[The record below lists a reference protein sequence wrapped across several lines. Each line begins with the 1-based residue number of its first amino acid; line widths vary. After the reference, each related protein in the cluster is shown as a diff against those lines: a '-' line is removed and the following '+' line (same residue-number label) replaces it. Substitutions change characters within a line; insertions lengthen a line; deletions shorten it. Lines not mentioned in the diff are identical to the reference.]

1 MLSAEGNFFMATN
14 SNLGKNSRLHL
25 LGAMLLLWCA
35 AICGRLVYLQIF
47 RYGGFVKQAEHQ
59 QQREIPLSAKRGV
72 IYDRS
77 GKELAMSVLVDSAFA
92 VPSEVK
98 DLPTAVSLIT
108 RITRDDH
115 NVVLADC
122 RNHKTFC
129 WVARK
134 ADDETIERI
143 KSLNLQGIH
152 FQKEPK
158 RFYPAR
164 DLAAQVVGTVGMED
178 VGQSGIEHAFDEE
191 MRGRAG
197 KMFISVDARRQW
209 FSDVEK
215 QPEPGASLVL
225 TIDKNIQYIAEKE
238 LDQAIHD
245 TQAIAGTVIVEN
257 PHTGEILALANRPT
271 FNPNLRKEI
280 TPNALTNRAV
290 SYVYEPGSTFK
301 LVTISAAL
309 EEKLTNPDEVFDCQ
323 MGSIVYN
330 GMRIRDSKPHGLLPV
345 WGVLAESSDVG
356 AIKIALRLGE
366 DRLYKYIRAYGFG
379 QQTGIELPGETR
391 GLTKPVSRWSKV
403 SIAAISMGQEI
414 GISPLQLSGLISTF
428 ANDGVWVAPCIVAGT
443 VGPNSAPQS
452 TPQTVAFHPG
462 ASRRVISSYT
472 AAEMRSMMQK
482 VVIEGTGRKAI
493 LEGYTSAGKTGA
505 AQKVDPATGAYSK
518 TKYIGSFAGFA
529 PVNNPQIVVA
539 VILDSAVGLHQ
550 GGQISA
556 PVFRRISQQVLEYLH
571 VPHDLP
577 LAPQHQLLLAKTKDK
592 DLEEGTP
599 DHPGEPLETAE
610 VNSDSSDGTK
620 APSVARATLRQ
631 AQGRLSPATAGAD
644 GNVVQAAMRE
654 PVSSNAVGGS
664 STQGNPSK
672 TPDAGTPAQAKLPS
686 TGTVVLDVEQ
696 GGIEVPLFVGKTVRG
711 SVEAAQD
718 IGLELEAV
726 GSGVA
731 RQQTPVAGTH
741 VAAGARV
748 TVQFGRKSQ
757 DLNHRG
763 HRVHRGRR
771 MNFSVPLRVLCG
783 KTLRFDPQKNRVIR

>member
-1 MLSAEGNFFMATN
+1 MMAGN
-14 SNLGKNSRLHL
+14 SNLGKNSRLYL
-25 LGAMLLLWCA
+25 LGAMLLFWCV

-47 RYGGFVKQAEHQ
+47 RYGSFVKQAEHQ

-72 IYDRS
+72 IYDRA
-77 GKELAMSVLVDSAFA
+77 GHELAMSVLVDSAFA
-92 VPSEVK
+92 VPTEVK

-108 RITRDDH
+108 RITGDDH

-143 KSLNLQGIH
+143 KSLRLQGIH

-178 VGQSGIEHAFDEE
+178 SGQSGIEHAFDDEL
-191 MRGRAG
+191 RGRAG

-215 QPEPGASLVL
+215 QPEPGQSLVL

-280 TPNALTNRAV
+280 TPGALTNRAV

-309 EEKLTNPDEVFDCQ
+309 EEKLTNPNEVFDCQ

-356 AIKIALRLGE
+356 SIKIALRLGE
-366 DRLYKYIRAYGFG
+366 DRFYKYIRAYGFG

-414 GISPLQLSGLISTF
+414 GISPIQLAGLVSTF
-428 ANDGVWVAPCIVAGT
+428 ANDGVWVAPRIVAGK
-443 VGPNSAPQS
+443 VEPQG

-482 VVIEGTGRKAI
+482 VVLEGTGRKAI
-493 LEGYTSAGKTGA
+493 LEGYTSAGKTGTG
-505 AQKVDPATGAYSK
+505 QKVDPATGAYSK
-518 TKYIGSFAGFA
+518 TKYVASFAGFA
-529 PVNNPQIVVA
+529 PLNNPQIVVG

-550 GGQISA
+550 GGQVSA
-556 PVFRRISQQVLEYLH
+556 PVFRRVTQQVLEYLH
-571 VPHDLP
+571 TPHDLP
-577 LAPQHQLLLAKTKDK
+577 LAPNHQLLLAEAKMKDR

-610 VNSDSSDGTK
+610 VNGDS
-620 APSVARATLRQ
+620 SVARAP
-631 AQGRLSPATAGAD
+631 SPAVASSK
-644 GNVVQAAMRE
+644 GNVVQAAMRQSE
-654 PVSSNAVGGS
+654 TVSSKSGAASPYHESQQESAS
-664 STQGNPSK
+664 SYGAL
-672 TPDAGTPAQAKLPS
+672 DAADGQRLT
-686 TGTVVLDVEQ
+686 TGTVVLEVEQ
-696 GGIEVPLFVGKTVRG
+696 GGIEVPSFVGKTVRG
-711 SVEAAQD
+711 AVEAAQD
-718 IGLELEAV
+718 AGLELEAV
-726 GSGVA
+726 GSGLA
-731 RQQTPVAGTH
+731 RQQSPPAGTH
-741 VAAGARV
+741 VATGAHVR
-748 TVQFGRKSQ
+748 VQFGR
-757 DLNHRG
+757 
-763 HRVHRGRR
+763 
-771 MNFSVPLRVLCG
+771 
-783 KTLRFDPQKNRVIR
+783 

>member
-1 MLSAEGNFFMATN
+1 MWIATFVSDNLKTEFLMA
-14 SNLGKNSRLHL
+14 SDSSLGKNFRLYL
-25 LGAMLLLWCA
+25 LGAILLFWCVV
-35 AICGRLVYLQIF
+35 ISGRLIYLQIF
-47 RYGGFVKQAEHQ
+47 RYGSFVKQAEHQ

-72 IYDRS
+72 IYDRA
-77 GKELAMSVLVDSAFA
+77 GHELAMSVLVDSAFA

-108 RITRDDH
+108 RITGEDH

-122 RNHKTFC
+122 RSHKTFC

-178 VGQSGIEHAFDEE
+178 GGQSGIEHAFEDEL
-191 MRGRAG
+191 RGRAG

-215 QPEPGASLVL
+215 QPEPGENLVL

-238 LDQAIHD
+238 LDQGIHD

-271 FNPNLRKEI
+271 FNPNLRKQI
-280 TPNALTNRAV
+280 TPAALTNRAV
-290 SYVYEPGSTFK
+290 SYIYEPGSTFK

-309 EEKLTNPDEVFDCQ
+309 EEKLTNPDEGFDCQ

-330 GMRIRDSKPHGLLPV
+330 GMRIRDSRPHGLLPV

-356 AIKIALRLGE
+356 AIKIALRLGQ
-366 DRLYKYIRAYGFG
+366 DRFYKYIRAYGFG

-391 GLTKPVSRWSKV
+391 GLPKPVSRWSKV

-414 GISPLQLSGLISTF
+414 GISPIQLSALISTF
-428 ANDGVWVAPCIVAGT
+428 ANDGVWIAPRIVAGP
-443 VGPNSAPQS
+443 VPASGS
-452 TPQTVAFHPG
+452 PQTVAFHPG
-462 ASRRVISSYT
+462 TSRRVISSYT

-482 VVIEGTGRKAI
+482 VVLEGTGRKAI
-493 LEGYTSAGKTGA
+493 LEGYSTAGKTGRG
-505 AQKVDPATGAYSK
+505 QKVDPNTGAYSK

-550 GGQISA
+550 GGQVSA
-556 PVFRRISQQVLEYLH
+556 PVFKRVAQQVLEYLH
-571 VPHDLP
+571 TPHDLP
-577 LAPQHQLLLAKTKDK
+577 LAPNHQLLLASRAKDK

-599 DHPGEPLETAE
+599 DHPGEPRSE
-610 VNSDSSDGTK
+610 
-620 APSVARATLRQ
+620 
-631 AQGRLSPATAGAD
+631 
-644 GNVVQAAMRE
+644 
-654 PVSSNAVGGS
+654 
-664 STQGNPSK
+664 
-672 TPDAGTPAQAKLPS
+672 
-686 TGTVVLDVEQ
+686 
-696 GGIEVPLFVGKTVRG
+696 
-711 SVEAAQD
+711 
-718 IGLELEAV
+718 
-726 GSGVA
+726 
-731 RQQTPVAGTH
+731 
-741 VAAGARV
+741 
-748 TVQFGRKSQ
+748 
-757 DLNHRG
+757 
-763 HRVHRGRR
+763 
-771 MNFSVPLRVLCG
+771 
-783 KTLRFDPQKNRVIR
+783 

>member
-1 MLSAEGNFFMATN
+1 MASN
-14 SNLGKNSRLHL
+14 STPGKNSRLHI
-25 LGAMLLLWCA
+25 LGAVLVLWCV
-35 AICGRLVYLQIF
+35 AICGRLVFLQIF
-47 RYGGFVKQAEHQ
+47 SYGKFVKQAGHQ
-59 QQREIPLSAKRGV
+59 QQRAIPLAAKRGV
-72 IYDRS
+72 IYDRA
-77 GKELAMSVLVDSAFA
+77 GHELAMSVLVDSAFA
-92 VPSEVK
+92 VPTEVK

-108 RITRDDH
+108 RITGDDY

-122 RNHKTFC
+122 RAHRTFC

-134 ADDETIERI
+134 ASDETIQRI
-143 KSLNLQGIH
+143 NSLKLQGIH

-164 DLAAQVVGTVGMED
+164 DLAAQVLGSVGMED
-178 VGQSGIEHAFDEE
+178 SGQSGIEHEFDDQL
-191 MRGRAG
+191 RGRPG

-209 FSDVEK
+209 FADVET
-215 QPEPGASLVL
+215 QPDPGDNLVL
-225 TIDKNIQYIAEKE
+225 TVDKNIQYIAEKE

-271 FNPNLRKEI
+271 FNPNLRKQI
-280 TPNALTNRAV
+280 TPGALTNRAV

-309 EEKLTNPDEVFDCQ
+309 EEKVTNPDEVFDCQ
-323 MGSIVYN
+323 MGAIVYN

-366 DRLYKYIRAYGFG
+366 DRFYKYIRAYGFG

-414 GISPLQLSGLISTF
+414 GISPMQLAGLISTF
-428 ANDGVWVAPCIVAGT
+428 ANDGVWVAPRIVAGT
-443 VGPNSAPQS
+443 VQPKG

-462 ASRRVISSYT
+462 ASHRVISSFT

-482 VVIEGTGRKAI
+482 VVLEGTGRKAI
-493 LEGYTSAGKTGA
+493 LEGYTSAGKTGT
-505 AQKVDPATGAYSK
+505 AQKVDPATGVYSK

-571 VPHDLP
+571 VPHDMP

-599 DHPGEPLETAE
+599 DHPGETLETAE
-610 VNSDSSDGTK
+610 VNGDTFAPTK
-620 APSVARATLRQ
+620 PSVARAPT
-631 AQGRLSPATAGAD
+631 PASAGGEA
-644 GNVVQAAMRE
+644 NVVQAAMRE
-654 PVSSNAVGGS
+654 PVSPDPANAVGS
-664 STQGNPSK
+664 QEVPAKPPDAAASTQL
-672 TPDAGTPAQAKLPS
+672 KLPS

-696 GGIEVPLFVGKTVRG
+696 GGIEVPTFVGKTVRG
-711 SVEAAQD
+711 AVESAQD
-718 IGLELEAV
+718 IGLELDAV

-731 RQQTPVAGTH
+731 RQQSPPAGTH

-748 TVQFGRKSQ
+748 TVQFGR
-757 DLNHRG
+757 
-763 HRVHRGRR
+763 
-771 MNFSVPLRVLCG
+771 
-783 KTLRFDPQKNRVIR
+783 

>member
-1 MLSAEGNFFMATN
+1 MALDRI
-14 SNLGKNSRLHL
+14 SGKNSRLYL
-25 LGAMLLLWCA
+25 LGGILLLWCVG
-35 AICGRLVYLQIF
+35 ICGRLVYLQIF
-47 RYGGFVKQAEHQ
+47 SYGKFVKQAGHQ
-59 QQREIPLSAKRGV
+59 QQRAIPLAAKRGV
-72 IYDRS
+72 IYDRA
-77 GKELAMSVLVDSAFA
+77 GRELAMSVLVDSAFA
-92 VPSEVK
+92 VPTEVK

-108 RITRDDH
+108 RITGDDY

-122 RNHKTFC
+122 RAHKTFC

-143 KSLNLQGIH
+143 NSLKLQGIH

-164 DLAAQVVGTVGMED
+164 DLAAQVLGSVGMED
-178 VGQSGIEHAFDEE
+178 SGQSGIEHEFDDELS
-191 MRGRAG
+191 GRPG

-209 FSDVEK
+209 FADVET
-215 QPEPGASLVL
+215 QPDPGKNLVL

-238 LDQAIHD
+238 LEQAIQD
-245 TQAIAGTVIVEN
+245 TKAIAGTVIVEN

-271 FNPNLRKEI
+271 FNPNLRKQI
-280 TPNALTNRAV
+280 TPGALTNRAV

-309 EEKLTNPDEVFDCQ
+309 EEKVTNPDELFDCQ

-330 GMRIRDSKPHGLLPV
+330 GMRIRDSKPHGILPV

-356 AIKIALRLGE
+356 SIKIALRLGE
-366 DRLYKYIRAYGFG
+366 DRFYKYIRAYGFG

-414 GISPLQLSGLISTF
+414 GISPLQLAGLVSTF
-428 ANDGVWVAPCIVAGT
+428 ANDGVWVAPRIVTGS
-443 VGPNSAPQS
+443 VEPKG

-462 ASRRVISSYT
+462 ASHRVISSFT

-482 VVIEGTGRKAI
+482 VVLEGTGRKAI
-493 LEGYTSAGKTGA
+493 LEGYTSAGKTGT

-550 GGQISA
+550 GGQVSA
-556 PVFRRISQQVLEYLH
+556 PVFKRISQQVLEYLH

-577 LAPQHQLLLAKTKDK
+577 LSPRHQLLMAKMKEK

-610 VNSDSSDGTK
+610 VNGSGSEPAKGPD
-620 APSVARATLRQ
+620 VARAPT
-631 AQGRLSPATAGAD
+631 PTTAEAG
-644 GNVVQAAMRE
+644 GNVVQAAMRQAVTT
-654 PVSSNAVGGS
+654 VSSIQQVPADATDAS
-664 STQGNPSK
+664 STAP
-672 TPDAGTPAQAKLPS
+672 AKLPS

-711 SVEAAQD
+711 AVEAAQD
-718 IGLELEAV
+718 IGLELDAV

-731 RQQTPVAGTH
+731 RQQSPAAGTH
-741 VAAGARV
+741 VTSGSRV
-748 TVQFGRKSQ
+748 TVQFGR
-757 DLNHRG
+757 
-763 HRVHRGRR
+763 
-771 MNFSVPLRVLCG
+771 
-783 KTLRFDPQKNRVIR
+783 

>member
-1 MLSAEGNFFMATN
+1 MAASQSTP
-14 SNLGKNSRLHL
+14 GKNSRLYL
-25 LGAMLLLWCA
+25 LGAILLLWCV
-35 AICGRLVYLQIF
+35 AICSRLVFLQIF
-47 RYGGFVKQAEHQ
+47 SYGKFVKMAGHQ
-59 QQREIPLSAKRGV
+59 QQRAIPLSAKRGD
-72 IYDRS
+72 IYDRA
-77 GKELAMSVLVDSAFA
+77 GNELAMSVQVDSAFA

-98 DLPTAVSLIT
+98 DLPTDVSLISRMT
-108 RITRDDH
+108 GEDA

-122 RNHKTFC
+122 RAHKTFC

-134 ADDETIERI
+134 ADDETIGRI

-164 DLAAQVVGTVGMED
+164 DLAAQVLGSVGMED
-178 VGQSGIEHAFDEE
+178 SGQSGIEHEFDEQL
-191 MRGRAG
+191 RGHPG
-197 KMFISVDARRQW
+197 KMFISVDARKQW
-209 FSDVEK
+209 FSDVET
-215 QPEPGASLVL
+215 QPAPGEGLVL

-271 FNPNLRKEI
+271 FNPNLRKQI
-280 TPNALTNRAV
+280 TPAALTNRAV

-309 EEKLTNPDEVFDCQ
+309 EEKVTNPNEIFDCQ

-356 AIKIALRLGE
+356 SIKIALRLGE
-366 DRLYKYIRAYGFG
+366 DRFYKYIRAYGFG

-391 GLTKPVSRWSKV
+391 GLTKPPSRWSKV

-414 GISPLQLSGLISTF
+414 GISPLQLAGLVSTF
-428 ANDGVWVAPCIVAGT
+428 ANDGVWVAPRIVTGAVQPSG
-443 VGPNSAPQS
+443 APQM
-452 TPQTVAFHPG
+452 VAFHPG
-462 ASRRVISSYT
+462 ESHRVISSYT

-482 VVIEGTGRKAI
+482 VVLEGTGRKAI
-493 LEGYTSAGKTGA
+493 LEGYSSAGKTGT

-550 GGQISA
+550 GGQVSA
-556 PVFRRISQQVLEYLH
+556 PVFKRITQQVLEYLH

-577 LAPQHQLLLAKTKDK
+577 LAPQHQLLLAQSKMKDK

-610 VNSDSSDGTK
+610 VSGEALEASKPSRTPTIATDG
-620 APSVARATLRQ
+620 APN
-631 AQGRLSPATAGAD
+631 GP
-644 GNVVQAAMRE
+644 VVQAAMRQPMQPGE
-654 PVSSNAVGGS
+654 VSPAAQPKGSEAVAAPV
-664 STQGNPSK
+664 PR
-672 TPDAGTPAQAKLPS
+672 S

-696 GGIEVPLFVGKTVRG
+696 GGIVVPSFVGKTIRG
-711 SVEAAQD
+711 AVEAAQD
-718 IGLELEAV
+718 AGLELEPV
-726 GSGVA
+726 GSGVG
-731 RQQTPVAGTH
+731 REQSP
-741 VAAGARV
+741 AAGAHVPAGSRV
-748 TVQFGRKSQ
+748 TVQFGR
-757 DLNHRG
+757 
-763 HRVHRGRR
+763 
-771 MNFSVPLRVLCG
+771 
-783 KTLRFDPQKNRVIR
+783 

>member
-1 MLSAEGNFFMATN
+1 MTASARN
-14 SNLGKNSRLHL
+14 SGKNSRLYL
-25 LGAMLLLWCA
+25 LGGMLFFWCF
-35 AICGRLVYLQIF
+35 AICGRLIYLQIF
-47 RYGGFVKQAEHQ
+47 CYGSFAKQAEHQ

-72 IYDRS
+72 IYDRA
-77 GKELAMSVLVDSAFA
+77 GHELAMSVLVDSAFA

-98 DLPTAVSLIT
+98 DLPTAVALIT
-108 RITRDDH
+108 RITGDDR

-134 ADDETIERI
+134 ANDETIERI
-143 KSLNLQGIH
+143 RSLNLQGIH

-178 VGQSGIEHAFDEE
+178 SGQSGIEHAFDDEL
-191 MRGRAG
+191 RGRAG

-215 QPEPGASLVL
+215 QPEPGENLVL

-309 EEKLTNPDEVFDCQ
+309 EEKLTNPNEVFDCQ

-366 DRLYKYIRAYGFG
+366 DRFYKYIRAFGFG

-414 GISPLQLSGLISTF
+414 GISPIQLAGLISTF
-428 ANDGVWVAPCIVAGT
+428 ANDGVWVAPRIVTGK
-443 VGPNSAPQS
+443 VEPQG

-482 VVIEGTGRKAI
+482 VVLEGTGRKAI
-493 LEGYTSAGKTGA
+493 LEGYSSAGKTGT
-505 AQKVDPATGAYSK
+505 AQKVDPATGVYSK

-550 GGQISA
+550 GGQVSA
-556 PVFRRISQQVLEYLH
+556 PVFHRVAQQVLEYLH
-571 VPHDLP
+571 TPHDLP
-577 LAPQHQLLLAKTKDK
+577 LAPQHQLLMARAQTKDN

-610 VNSDSSDGTK
+610 VDNDT
-620 APSVARATLRQ
+620 SVAAKQSAVPLPTPAIANSEGKVVQATLRQ
-631 AQGRLSPATAGAD
+631 NEP
-644 GNVVQAAMRE
+644 VQA
-654 PVSSNAVGGS
+654 VSSGGS
-664 STQGNPSK
+664 GQGQTQDSKAPIAAEAGSTSQTNQPTS
-672 TPDAGTPAQAKLPS
+672 
-686 TGTVVLDVEQ
+686 GTVVLDVEQ
-696 GGIEVPLFVGKTVRG
+696 GGIEVPSLVGKTVRG
-711 SVEAAQD
+711 AVEAAQD
-718 IGLELEAV
+718 AGLELEAV

-731 RQQTPVAGTH
+731 RQQTPPPGTH
-741 VAAGARV
+741 VAAGAHV
-748 TVQFGRKSQ
+748 TVQFGR
-757 DLNHRG
+757 
-763 HRVHRGRR
+763 
-771 MNFSVPLRVLCG
+771 
-783 KTLRFDPQKNRVIR
+783 

>member
-1 MLSAEGNFFMATN
+1 MAGN
-14 SNLGKNSRLHL
+14 SNLDKNPRLYL
-25 LGAMLLLWCA
+25 LGAMLLFWCV

-47 RYGGFVKQAEHQ
+47 CYGSFVKQAEHQ

-72 IYDRS
+72 IFDRA
-77 GKELAMSVLVDSAFA
+77 GHELAMSVLVDSAFA

-108 RITRDDH
+108 RITGDDH

-122 RNHKTFC
+122 RSHKTFC

-134 ADDETIERI
+134 ANDETIERI
-143 KSLNLQGIH
+143 KSLKLQGIH

-164 DLAAQVVGTVGMED
+164 DLAAQVLGSVGMED
-178 VGQSGIEHAFDEE
+178 SGQSGIEHEFDDQL
-191 MRGRAG
+191 RGRPG

-215 QPEPGASLVL
+215 QPEPGESLVL
-225 TIDKNIQYIAEKE
+225 TIDKNIQYVAEKE

-271 FNPNLRKEI
+271 FNPNLRKQV
-280 TPNALTNRAV
+280 TPAALTNRAV
-290 SYVYEPGSTFK
+290 SYAYEPGSTFK

-309 EEKLTNPDEVFDCQ
+309 EEKLTNPNEVFDCQ

-356 AIKIALRLGE
+356 SIKIALRLGE
-366 DRLYKYIRAYGFG
+366 DRFYKYIRAFGFG

-391 GLTKPVSRWSKV
+391 GMTKPVSRWSKV

-414 GISPLQLSGLISTF
+414 GISPIQLTGLISTF
-428 ANDGVWVAPCIVAGT
+428 ANDGVWVAPRIVAGT
-443 VGPNSAPQS
+443 ATPQ
-452 TPQTVAFHPG
+452 TPLQTVAFHPG
-462 ASRRVISSYT
+462 ASHRVISSYT

-482 VVIEGTGRKAI
+482 VVLEGTGRKAI
-493 LEGYTSAGKTGA
+493 LEGYTSAGKTGTG
-505 AQKVDPATGAYSK
+505 QKVDPATGAYSK
-518 TKYIGSFAGFA
+518 TKYIASFGGFA

-550 GGQISA
+550 GGQVSA
-556 PVFRRISQQVLEYLH
+556 PVFRRIAQQVLEYLH

-577 LAPQHQLLLAKTKDK
+577 LAPRHNLLLTQAKTKDR

-610 VNSDSSDGTK
+610 LNTDSEDAAK
-620 APSVARATLRQ
+620 PQSVARTRPESESKGLPTAN
-631 AQGRLSPATAGAD
+631 AGAD
-644 GNVVQAAMRE
+644 SHVVQAAMRE
-654 PVSSNAVGGS
+654 PVS
-664 STQGNPSK
+664 PSAATVPVAKEVPAK
-672 TPDAGTPAQAKLPS
+672 TKDAASAEPANLPT

-696 GGIEVPLFVGKTVRG
+696 GGMVVPSFVGKTVRG
-711 SVEAAQD
+711 AVEAAQD
-718 IGLELEAV
+718 AGLQLDAV

-731 RQQTPVAGTH
+731 SKQTPLAGTH

-748 TVQFGRKSQ
+748 TVQFGQ
-757 DLNHRG
+757 
-763 HRVHRGRR
+763 
-771 MNFSVPLRVLCG
+771 
-783 KTLRFDPQKNRVIR
+783 

>member
-1 MLSAEGNFFMATN
+1 MASDPT
-14 SNLGKNSRLHL
+14 SGKNSRLYL
-25 LGAMLLLWCA
+25 LGAVLVLWCV

-47 RYGGFVKQAEHQ
+47 SYGRFVKQAGHQ
-59 QQREIPLSAKRGV
+59 QQRAIPLAAKRGV

-77 GKELAMSVLVDSAFA
+77 GHELAMSVLVDSAFA

-108 RITRDDH
+108 RITGDDY

-122 RNHKTFC
+122 RAHKTFC

-134 ADDETIERI
+134 ANDETIERI
-143 KSLNLQGIH
+143 NSLKLQGIH

-164 DLAAQVVGTVGMED
+164 DLAAQVLGSVGMED
-178 VGQSGIEHAFDEE
+178 SGQSGIEHEFEDEL
-191 MRGRAG
+191 RGRAG
-197 KMFISVDARRQW
+197 KMFISVDARKQW
-209 FSDVEK
+209 FSDVET
-215 QPEPGASLVL
+215 QPDPGENLVL

-271 FNPNLRKEI
+271 FNPNLRKQI
-280 TPNALTNRAV
+280 TPAALTNRAV

-309 EEKLTNPDEVFDCQ
+309 EEKVTNPDELFDCQ

-330 GMRIRDSKPHGLLPV
+330 GMRIRDSKPHGILPV

-356 AIKIALRLGE
+356 SIKIALRLGE
-366 DRLYKYIRAYGFG
+366 DRFYKYIRAYGFG

-391 GLTKPVSRWSKV
+391 GLTKPPSRWSKV

-414 GISPLQLSGLISTF
+414 GISPLQLTGLVSTF
-428 ANDGVWVAPCIVAGT
+428 ANDGVWVAPRIVAGT
-443 VGPNSAPQS
+443 VQPQGA
-452 TPQTVAFHPG
+452 PQTVAFHPG
-462 ASRRVISSYT
+462 ASHRVISSFT

-482 VVIEGTGRKAI
+482 VVLEGTGRKAI
-493 LEGYTSAGKTGA
+493 LEGYSSAGKTGT

-518 TKYIGSFAGFA
+518 TKYVGSFAGFA

-577 LAPQHQLLLAKTKDK
+577 LAPQHQLLLAQAKIKDK
-592 DLEEGTP
+592 DLDEGTP

-610 VNSDSSDGTK
+610 VNEAAKPQSVGT
-620 APSVARATLRQ
+620 AP
-631 AQGRLSPATAGAD
+631 SPATADSGTT
-644 GNVVQAAMRE
+644 VVQAAMRE
-654 PVSSNAVGGS
+654 QEAAPASPATEAKSAP
-664 STQGNPSK
+664 PSL
-672 TPDAGTPAQAKLPS
+672 PPQPSLPS
-686 TGTVVLDVEQ
+686 IGTVVLDVEQ
-696 GGIEVPLFVGKTVRG
+696 GGIEVPSFVGKTFRG
-711 SVEAAQD
+711 AVEAAQD
-718 IGLELEAV
+718 AGLQLDAV
-726 GSGVA
+726 GSGLA
-731 RQQTPVAGTH
+731 RQQTPTAGTH
-741 VAAGARV
+741 VPAGSRV
-748 TVQFGRKSQ
+748 TVQFGR
-757 DLNHRG
+757 
-763 HRVHRGRR
+763 
-771 MNFSVPLRVLCG
+771 
-783 KTLRFDPQKNRVIR
+783 

>member
-1 MLSAEGNFFMATN
+1 MASADAK
-14 SNLGKNSRLHL
+14 LGKNSRLYL
-25 LGAMLLLWCA
+25 LGGMLLFWCL
-35 AICGRLVYLQIF
+35 AICIRLVFLQVF
-47 RYGGFVKQAEHQ
+47 SYGSFVKQAGHQ
-59 QQREIPLSAKRGV
+59 QQRAIPLAAKRGV
-72 IYDRS
+72 IYDRA
-77 GKELAMSVLVDSAFA
+77 GRELAMSVLVDSAFA

-108 RITRDDH
+108 RITGDDY

-122 RNHKTFC
+122 RAHKTFC

-134 ADDETIERI
+134 SDEQTIERI
-143 KSLNLQGIH
+143 SSLKLQGIH

-164 DLAAQVVGTVGMED
+164 DLAAQVLGSVGMED
-178 VGQSGIEHAFDEE
+178 SGQSGIEHEFDDELK
-191 MRGRAG
+191 GRPG
-197 KMFISVDARRQW
+197 KMFISVDARKQW
-209 FSDVEK
+209 FSDIET
-215 QPEPGASLVL
+215 QPDPGENIVL

-271 FNPNLRKEI
+271 FNPNSRKQI
-280 TPNALTNRAV
+280 TPAALTNRAV
-290 SYVYEPGSTFK
+290 SYIYEPGSTFK

-309 EEKLTNPDEVFDCQ
+309 EEKVTNPNEIFDCQ

-356 AIKIALRLGE
+356 SIKIALRLGE
-366 DRLYKYIRAYGFG
+366 DRFYKYIRAYGFG

-391 GLTKPVSRWSKV
+391 GMTKPPSRWSKV

-414 GISPLQLSGLISTF
+414 GISAVQLAGLISTF
-428 ANDGVWVAPCIVAGT
+428 ANDGVRVAPRIVTGT
-443 VGPNSAPQS
+443 VQPQG

-462 ASRRVISSYT
+462 ASQRVISSYT

-482 VVIEGTGRKAI
+482 VVLEGTGRKAI
-493 LEGYTSAGKTGA
+493 LEGYSSAGKTGT
-505 AQKVDPATGAYSK
+505 AQKVDPDTGAYSK

-550 GGQISA
+550 GGQVSA
-556 PVFRRISQQVLEYLH
+556 PVFKRISQQVLEYLH

-577 LAPQHQLLLAKTKDK
+577 LAPQHQLLMAQSNIKDK
-592 DLEEGTP
+592 DLDEGTP

-610 VNSDSSDGTK
+610 VNTGASDETK
-620 APSVARATLRQ
+620 PPSVARTSASAPAPAPAVSGGQVVEAAIREPLATTSA
-631 AQGRLSPATAGAD
+631 AQPTSASTLKAATAPR
-644 GNVVQAAMRE
+644 QL
-654 PVSSNAVGGS
+654 PVS
-664 STQGNPSK
+664 
-672 TPDAGTPAQAKLPS
+672 
-686 TGTVVLDVEQ
+686 GTVVLDVEQ
-696 GGIEVPLFVGKTVRG
+696 GGIEVPSFVGKTVRG
-711 SVEAAQD
+711 AVEAAQD
-718 IGLELEAV
+718 IGLELEPV

-731 RQQTPVAGTH
+731 REQTPAAGTH
-741 VAAGARV
+741 VPAGSRV
-748 TVQFGRKSQ
+748 TVQFGR
-757 DLNHRG
+757 
-763 HRVHRGRR
+763 
-771 MNFSVPLRVLCG
+771 
-783 KTLRFDPQKNRVIR
+783 

>member
-1 MLSAEGNFFMATN
+1 MSTN
-14 SNLGKNSRLHL
+14 SSLGKNSRLYL
-25 LGAMLLLWCA
+25 LGGMLLFWCV

-47 RYGGFVKQAEHQ
+47 RYGSFVKQAEHQ
-59 QQREIPLSAKRGV
+59 QQREIPLSPKRGV
-72 IYDRS
+72 IYDRA
-77 GKELAMSVLVDSAFA
+77 GHELAMSVLVDSAFA
-92 VPSEVK
+92 VPTEVK

-108 RITRDDH
+108 RITGEDH

-178 VGQSGIEHAFDEE
+178 SGQSGIEHEFDDEL
-191 MRGRAG
+191 RGRAG

-215 QPEPGASLVL
+215 QPEPGENLVL

-271 FNPNLRKEI
+271 FNPNLRKQI
-280 TPNALTNRAV
+280 TPGALTNRAV

-366 DRLYKYIRAYGFG
+366 DRFYKYIRAYGFG

-414 GISPLQLSGLISTF
+414 GISPLQLTGLISTF
-428 ANDGVWVAPCIVAGT
+428 ANDGVWVAPRIVTGK
-443 VGPNSAPQS
+443 VEPQG
-452 TPQTVAFHPG
+452 TPQTAAFHPG
-462 ASRRVISSYT
+462 SSRRVISSFT

-482 VVIEGTGRKAI
+482 VVLEGTGRKAI
-493 LEGYTSAGKTGA
+493 LEGYTSAGKTGT

-550 GGQISA
+550 GGQVSA
-556 PVFRRISQQVLEYLH
+556 PVFRRVAQQVLEYLH
-571 VPHDLP
+571 TPHDLP
-577 LAPQHQLLLAKTKDK
+577 LAPNRQLLLAQSKMKDK

-599 DHPGEPLETAE
+599 DHPGEPLESAE
-610 VNSDSSDGTK
+610 LNGDSSVSPGAKATVSPLPDDAKSDGK
-620 APSVARATLRQ
+620 
-631 AQGRLSPATAGAD
+631 
-644 GNVVQAAMRE
+644 VVQAAIRQSE
-654 PVSSNAVGGS
+654 PVATTANEPQPAKSSSAV
-664 STQGNPSK
+664 
-672 TPDAGTPAQAKLPS
+672 DAATDQAGPRT

-696 GGIEVPLFVGKTVRG
+696 GGIEVPSFVGKTVRG
-711 SVEAAQD
+711 AVETAQD
-718 IGLELEAV
+718 TGLELEAV

-731 RQQTPVAGTH
+731 RQQSPPAGTH
-741 VAAGARV
+741 VAAGAHV
-748 TVQFGRKSQ
+748 TVQFGR
-757 DLNHRG
+757 
-763 HRVHRGRR
+763 
-771 MNFSVPLRVLCG
+771 
-783 KTLRFDPQKNRVIR
+783 